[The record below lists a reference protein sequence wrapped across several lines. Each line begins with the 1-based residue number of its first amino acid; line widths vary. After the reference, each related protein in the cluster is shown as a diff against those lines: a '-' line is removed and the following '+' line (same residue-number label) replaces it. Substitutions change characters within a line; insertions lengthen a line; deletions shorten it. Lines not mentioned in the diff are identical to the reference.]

1 VGQLITVTHRDVCSK
16 VEETATPAPAS
27 DSSSNTSAANPTES
41 TQYCNKPGGFP
52 NVPDAGADAVFLD
65 LPEPWL
71 ALDHVLRVLKPG
83 RTMCSYSPCIEQV
96 T

>member
-1 VGQLITVTHRDVCSK
+1 
-16 VEETATPAPAS
+16 
-27 DSSSNTSAANPTES
+27 
-41 TQYCNKPGGFP
+41 
-52 NVPDAGADAVFLD
+52 VPDAGADAVFLD

-96 T
+96 TSYPQSSGRCREVDLISNVRLGDQDV